1 MSCVKRHY
9 NEPLPTQEVYCRE
22 AGSMCG
28 YVEKCLSL
36 SNWERRLAVITRDNN
51 LVIYKEPLMGKIY
64 ELDKIKTM
72 HMDRLPTGEIVSRI
86 QTIDGKSVKL
96 RLTGEDAPVWAAKLI
111 HIRGEAAGHRSHPG
125 KVFEQK
131 SDSDQSIDMSSTE
144 SAAVVSTAASPFKQ
158 EYSNLSNSGAPFET
172 TSYSSEVKESVP
184 ISQTSS
190 FGDRMSTILISKNEP
205 SRAQGGRA
213 MEESNRSAL
222 ASSAQNAS
230 QSSSEKN
237 NMRHQLDEL
246 IKRYVKE
253 SKEESSQMI
262 TDLTLSARVDAAA
275 LRLSKI
281 NSTKAKR

>member
-1 MSCVKRHY
+1 
-9 NEPLPTQEVYCRE
+9 
-22 AGSMCG
+22 
-28 YVEKCLSL
+28 
-36 SNWERRLAVITRDNN
+36 
-51 LVIYKEPLMGKIY
+51 
-64 ELDKIKTM
+64 
-72 HMDRLPTGEIVSRI
+72 
-86 QTIDGKSVKL
+86 
-96 RLTGEDAPVWAAKLI
+96 
-111 HIRGEAAGHRSHPG
+111 
-125 KVFEQK
+125 
-131 SDSDQSIDMSSTE
+131 
-144 SAAVVSTAASPFKQ
+144 
-158 EYSNLSNSGAPFET
+158 
-172 TSYSSEVKESVP
+172 
-184 ISQTSS
+184 
-190 FGDRMSTILISKNEP
+190 MSTILISKNEP